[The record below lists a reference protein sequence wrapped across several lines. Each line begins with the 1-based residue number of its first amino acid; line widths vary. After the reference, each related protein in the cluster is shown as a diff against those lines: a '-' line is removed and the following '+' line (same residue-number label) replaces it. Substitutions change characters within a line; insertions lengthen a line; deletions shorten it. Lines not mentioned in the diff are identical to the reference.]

1 MVERQRPRNAL
12 AGKGGF
18 SMKSA
23 LLLIACVLPLAA
35 CNKGPEVSLKNAT
48 GNEVAQ
54 AVHQSGVMSSDTMI
68 EPGLWESKVT
78 IQEMNIPGIPA
89 QYADRMKQEM
99 AARQQ
104 ETSKHCLT
112 KDEAKKPKENFF
124 ASQDK
129 SCRYAHFT
137 MGGGKMDMQM
147 VCKEETATQ
156 TMNMSG
162 SYTPT
167 SYSMDMSSSATGG
180 HSEGMSMK
188 MHVDANRVGE
198 CTGKES

>member
-1 MVERQRPRNAL
+1 MSTFADPSLTNPLYVCPD
-12 AGKGGF
+12 GKGGADVWEE
-18 SMKSA
+18 SLAAA
-23 LLLIACVLPLAA
+23 LHGAGFGTLLIDLL
-35 CNKGPEVSLKNAT
+35 T
-48 GNEVAQ
+48 
-54 AVHQSGVMSSDTMI
+54 
-68 EPGLWESKVT
+68 
-78 IQEMNIPGIPA
+78 
-89 QYADRMKQEM
+89 KQEM

-112 KDEAKKPKENFF
+112 KEEAKKPKENFF

-198 CTGKES
+198 CTGEG